1 MLAVVEM
8 AVSRL
13 WLALQAHY
21 FYVPSLL
28 PAPAHRPRK
37 SNPAASAELI
47 LFLPSQ

>member
-21 FYVPSLL
+21 FYAPCLCPPRRIGPLNRILRLL
-28 PAPAHRPRK
+28 Q
-37 SNPAASAELI
+37 N
-47 LFLPSQ
+47 